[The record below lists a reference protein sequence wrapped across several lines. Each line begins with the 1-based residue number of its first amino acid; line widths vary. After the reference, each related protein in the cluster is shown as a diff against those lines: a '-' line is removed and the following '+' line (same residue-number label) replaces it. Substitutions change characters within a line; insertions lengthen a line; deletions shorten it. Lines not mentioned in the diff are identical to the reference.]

1 MIARAIKTII
11 MGLFT
16 TGIGIGIFRYET
28 QIFINV
34 LNSPITVIE
43 FIFFIIWNFWPFMVS
58 LIFSLG
64 GWILTIIWIK
74 LLTKAIIVN
83 NKKKRLKDGWLQTVA
98 NITGIK
104 ESWII
109 VNNEKYYFIIAE
121 YNGETLISKEDTP
134 YPILNGTISVY
145 FDPSAPSE
153 YRMDLESMVKKA
165 PKNN

>member
-1 MIARAIKTII
+1 
-11 MGLFT
+11 
-16 TGIGIGIFRYET
+16 
-28 QIFINV
+28 
-34 LNSPITVIE
+34 
-43 FIFFIIWNFWPFMVS
+43 MVS

-83 NKKKRLKDGWLQTVA
+83 NKKKRLKDGWLQTIA

-145 FDPSAPSE
+145 FDPSTPSE